1 MRRQLLLPPVLGGG
15 SVQQNIHDQVPKG
28 IGLLPVKHPAVPQRG
43 GAPCKRRV
51 DPSRAAP
58 KAPVLLKQQD
68 GVLQLLGKALDFQP
82 VLGKMRLKIGAVAL
96 RLLLKLL
103 PFPGGRLPGFRRF
116 PSGEMQH
123 TVAVMAGAAGSLRV
137 RQFRRGQHGLAEAR
151 GGVFPNLV
159 LPGFPPTENAS
170 PQRTQSHAA
179 LRRGLPQTVQ
189 PSRAKHQPGKE
200 TQIHPV
206 GIEVVNFV
214 AEIPPEIFEDDL
226 LHPRLDGLGV
236 PVWVKFQRVQNL
248 LFPIGLLTGQPQRPA
263 EPADFQPV
271 LLAVHGKILL

>member
-1 MRRQLLLPPVLGGG
+1 M
-15 SVQQNIHDQVPKG
+15 
-28 IGLLPVKHPAVPQRG
+28 
-43 GAPCKRRV
+43 
-51 DPSRAAP
+51 
-58 KAPVLLKQQD
+58 
-68 GVLQLLGKALDFQP
+68 QLLGKALDLQS
-82 VLGKMRLKIGAVAL
+82 VLGKMRLKIDAVAL
-96 RLLLKLL
+96 RLLLNLL
-103 PFPGGRLPGFRRF
+103 PFPGGRFPVFRRF
-116 PSGEMQH
+116 SSGEVQNA
-123 TVAVMAGAAGSLRV
+123 VAVMAGAAGSLRV

-151 GGVFPNLV
+151 GGVFPNIV
-159 LPGFPPTENAS
+159 LPGFPPTENAP
-170 PQRTQSHAA
+170 PQRTQSNAA

-236 PVWVKFQRVQNL
+236 PVGVKFQRVQNL
-248 LFPIGLLTGQPQRPA
+248 LFPVRFLAGQPQRPA